1 MPGFKIRVTKSE
13 QNEIRFELM
22 HDHEK
27 VADVTFYEIIEMV
40 GLLTDM
46 IRDMPSRGSAA
57 LSLYG
62 QEIEVTFVGLVDMA
76 TQFAS
81 SLRWHGVK

>member
-1 MPGFKIRVTKSE
+1 MSPFKIRVTKDEHSDI
-13 QNEIRFELM
+13 QFELM
-22 HDHEK
+22 HEGEK

-40 GLLTDM
+40 GILTNL
-46 IRDMPSRGSAA
+46 IRDMPNRGKAA

-62 QEIEVTFVGLVDMA
+62 QEIEASFVDLIDMT

-81 SLRWHGVK
+81 SLRWQGVK